1 MTISIL
7 THVPFITTFNDSF
20 FSTTNQFLCK
30 GVPQVQC
37 SIIHYL
43 RPHMLIQMRVLLK
56 VCFFKYSL
64 YKIIRAINQ

>member
-7 THVPFITTFNDSF
+7 THVPIITTFNDSF

-37 SIIHYL
+37 SIIHY
-43 RPHMLIQMRVLLK
+43 
-56 VCFFKYSL
+56 
-64 YKIIRAINQ
+64 